1 VITIINAIAFIDV
14 QYCHAGSNGNTVN
27 AAKEGQ
33 HSDNVA
39 SEAVENIPHN
49 GNSK

>member
-1 VITIINAIAFIDV
+1 VITIINALAFIEV
-14 QYCHAGSNGNTVN
+14 QYCHAGSSGNTVN

-33 HSDNVA
+33 HSDNGA
-39 SEAVENIPHN
+39 SEAVEN

>member
-1 VITIINAIAFIDV
+1 MITIINALAFIEV
-14 QYCHAGSNGNTVN
+14 QYCHAGSSGNTVN

-33 HSDNVA
+33 HSDNGA
-39 SEAVENIPHN
+39 SEAVEN